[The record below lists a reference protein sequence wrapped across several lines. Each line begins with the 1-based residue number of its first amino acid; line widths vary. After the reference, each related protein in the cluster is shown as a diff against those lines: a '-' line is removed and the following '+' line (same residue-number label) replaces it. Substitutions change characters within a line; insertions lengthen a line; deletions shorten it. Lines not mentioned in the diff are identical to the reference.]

1 MFFISFFCLI
11 VHFEDFFVDRNQK
24 LVKNIDIKEGLKE
37 RSNRFCS

>member
-11 VHFEDFFVDRNQK
+11 VHFEEIFVDRK
-24 LVKNIDIKEGLKE
+24 RILVKNINIKEGLKE